1 MVGVHIKDG
10 FNKKKSSEHVHIEC
24 KQKEIKLPWLKWFS
38 KAQNQCSTKDLLITF
53 LQDKLHIS
61 AAFYL
66 SGNTFKRKP
75 NQTTSRVHTAASS
88 PSTYSHRLLSKSFL
102 FVLKGERGIHSL
114 HILKYKK
121 LSQLLL

>member
-38 KAQNQCSTKDLLITF
+38 KAQNQCTTKDLLIMF

-61 AAFYL
+61 ATFYIPL
-66 SGNTFKRKP
+66 KE
-75 NQTTSRVHTAASS
+75 NQTK
-88 PSTYSHRLLSKSFL
+88 P
-102 FVLKGERGIHSL
+102 
-114 HILKYKK
+114 
-121 LSQLLL
+121 